1 MIDRLM
7 DITILSIFPR
17 MFQALNESLIGK
29 AQEKGLVNID
39 VVDFRDY
46 TTNKQH
52 HVDDTTYGGG
62 AGMLLQAQPIYDA
75 MNYVET
81 KKPGRKR
88 VVLLDPAGKTFNT
101 KMARDFAKEDQLVF
115 ICGHYEGF
123 DERVKDL
130 VTDEVSIGD
139 YILTGGELPTMSMID
154 ATLRF
159 VPGVLG
165 NSFSAEEESFSN
177 GLLEYPQYTKP
188 ADFRGKKVPEVL
200 TSGDHEKIRLWRLTQ
215 ALKKTLERRP
225 DLLETAKLT
234 DEEEKL
240 LRKIRQNI

>member
-1 MIDRLM
+1 
-7 DITILSIFPR
+7 
-17 MFQALNESLIGK
+17 
-29 AQEKGLVNID
+29 
-39 VVDFRDY
+39 
-46 TTNKQH
+46 
-52 HVDDTTYGGG
+52 
-62 AGMLLQAQPIYDA
+62 
-75 MNYVET
+75 
-81 KKPGRKR
+81 
-88 VVLLDPAGKTFNT
+88 
-101 KMARDFAKEDQLVF
+101 MARDFAKEDQLVF

>member
-1 MIDRLM
+1 M
-7 DITILSIFPR
+7 DITILSIFPK

-29 AQEKGLVNID
+29 AQEKELVNID
-39 VVDFRDY
+39 VVDFRDF
-46 TTNKQH
+46 TTNKQN
-52 HVDDTTYGGG
+52 HVDDAPYGGG

-75 MNYVET
+75 MDYVEK
-81 KKPGRKR
+81 KKPGKKR

-101 KMARDFAKEDQLVF
+101 KMAKDFAKEDQLVF

-177 GLLEYPQYTKP
+177 NLLEYPQYSRP
-188 ADFRGKKVPEVL
+188 ADFRGKKVPDVL
-200 TSGDHEKIRLWRLTQ
+200 ISGDHEKIRLWRLEQ
-215 ALKKTLERRP
+215 ALKKALERRP
-225 DLLETAKLT
+225 DLLEHASLT
-234 DEEEKL
+234 DEEKKL
-240 LRKIRQNI
+240 LRKIRQNN

>member
-1 MIDRLM
+1 M
-7 DITILSIFPR
+7 DITILSIFPK

-29 AQEKGLVNID
+29 AQEKELVNID
-39 VVDFRDY
+39 VVDFRDF
-46 TTNKQH
+46 TTNKQN
-52 HVDDTTYGGG
+52 HVDDAPYGGG

-75 MNYVET
+75 MDYVEK
-81 KKPGRKR
+81 KKPGKKR

-101 KMARDFAKEDQLVF
+101 KMAKDFAQEDQLVF

-177 GLLEYPQYTKP
+177 NLLEYPQYSRP

-200 TSGDHEKIRLWRLTQ
+200 TSGDHEKIRLWRLEQ

-225 DLLETAKLT
+225 DLLEHASLT
-234 DEEEKL
+234 DEEKKL
-240 LRKIRQNI
+240 LHKIRQNN

>member
-1 MIDRLM
+1 
-7 DITILSIFPR
+7 

-29 AQEKGLVNID
+29 AQEKELVNID
-39 VVDFRDY
+39 VVDFRDF
-46 TTNKQH
+46 TTNKQN
-52 HVDDTTYGGG
+52 HVDDAPYGGG

-75 MNYVET
+75 MDYVEK
-81 KKPGRKR
+81 KKPSKKR

-101 KMARDFAKEDQLVF
+101 KMAKDFAKEDQLVF

-177 GLLEYPQYTKP
+177 NLLEYPQYSRP
-188 ADFRGKKVPEVL
+188 ADFRGKKVPDVL
-200 TSGDHEKIRLWRLTQ
+200 ISGDHEKIRLWRLEQ

-225 DLLETAKLT
+225 DLLEHASLT
-234 DEEEKL
+234 DEEKKL
-240 LRKIRQNI
+240 LRKIRQNN

>member
-1 MIDRLM
+1 M
-7 DITILSIFPR
+7 DITILSIFPK

-29 AQEKGLVNID
+29 AQEKELVNID
-39 VVDFRDY
+39 VVDFRDF
-46 TTNKQH
+46 TTNKQNH
-52 HVDDTTYGGG
+52 IDDAPYGGG

-75 MNYVET
+75 MDYVEK
-81 KKPGRKR
+81 KKPGKKR

-101 KMARDFAKEDQLVF
+101 KMAKDFAKEDQLVF

-177 GLLEYPQYTKP
+177 NLLEYPQYSRP
-188 ADFRGKKVPEVL
+188 ADFRGKKVPDVL
-200 TSGDHEKIRLWRLTQ
+200 ISGDHEKIRLWRLEQ

-225 DLLETAKLT
+225 DLLEHASLT
-234 DEEEKL
+234 DEEKKL
-240 LRKIRQNI
+240 LRKIRQNN

>member
-1 MIDRLM
+1 M

-17 MFQALNESLIGK
+17 MFQALDESLIGK
-29 AQEKGLVNID
+29 AQEKGLAKIE
-39 VVDFRDY
+39 VVDFRDF
-46 TTNKQH
+46 TTNKQN
-52 HVDDTTYGGG
+52 HVDDSTYGGG

-75 MNYVET
+75 MDYVEK
-81 KKPGRKR
+81 KKPGKKR

-165 NSFSAEEESFSN
+165 NSVSAEEESFSN
-177 GLLEYPQYTKP
+177 GLLEYPQYSRP

-200 TSGDHEKIRLWRLTQ
+200 TSGDHEKIRVWRLKQ
-215 ALKKTLERRP
+215 SLKKTLERRP
-225 DLLETAKLT
+225 DLLETVELT
-234 DEEEKL
+234 DEEKKY
-240 LRKIRQNI
+240 LREIRQNN

>member
-1 MIDRLM
+1 M
-7 DITILSIFPR
+7 DITILSIFPK
-17 MFQALNESLIGK
+17 MFQALDQSLIGK
-29 AQEKGLVNID
+29 AQEKDLVNID
-39 VVDFRDY
+39 VVDFRDF
-46 TTNKQH
+46 TTNKQN
-52 HVDDTTYGGG
+52 HVDDAPYGGG

-75 MNYVET
+75 MDYVER
-81 KKPGRKR
+81 KKPGKKR

-177 GLLEYPQYTKP
+177 NLLEYPQYSRP

-200 TSGDHEKIRLWRLTQ
+200 TSGDHEKIRVWRLTQ

-225 DLLETAKLT
+225 DLLENADLT
-234 DEEEKL
+234 DEEQKL
-240 LRKIRQNI
+240 LRKIRQNN

>member
-1 MIDRLM
+1 
-7 DITILSIFPR
+7 
-17 MFQALNESLIGK
+17 
-29 AQEKGLVNID
+29 
-39 VVDFRDY
+39 
-46 TTNKQH
+46 
-52 HVDDTTYGGG
+52 
-62 AGMLLQAQPIYDA
+62 
-75 MNYVET
+75 
-81 KKPGRKR
+81 
-88 VVLLDPAGKTFNT
+88 
-101 KMARDFAKEDQLVF
+101 MAKDFAKEDQLVF

-177 GLLEYPQYTKP
+177 NLLEYPQYSRP
-188 ADFRGKKVPEVL
+188 ADFRGKKVPDVL
-200 TSGDHEKIRLWRLTQ
+200 ISGDHEKIRLWRLEQ

-225 DLLETAKLT
+225 DLLEHASLT
-234 DEEEKL
+234 DEEKKL
-240 LRKIRQNI
+240 LRKIRQNN

>member
-1 MIDRLM
+1 
-7 DITILSIFPR
+7 
-17 MFQALNESLIGK
+17 
-29 AQEKGLVNID
+29 
-39 VVDFRDY
+39 
-46 TTNKQH
+46 
-52 HVDDTTYGGG
+52 
-62 AGMLLQAQPIYDA
+62 
-75 MNYVET
+75 
-81 KKPGRKR
+81 
-88 VVLLDPAGKTFNT
+88 
-101 KMARDFAKEDQLVF
+101 
-115 ICGHYEGF
+115 
-123 DERVKDL
+123 
-130 VTDEVSIGD
+130 
-139 YILTGGELPTMSMID
+139 MSMID

-188 ADFRGKKVPEVL
+188 ADFRGKKVPDVL

>member
-1 MIDRLM
+1 M

-17 MFQALNESLIGK
+17 MFNALNESLIGK
-29 AQEKGLVNID
+29 AQEKELVNID
-39 VVDFRDY
+39 VVDFRKF
-46 TTNKQH
+46 TTNKQN
-52 HVDDTTYGGG
+52 HVDDSPYGGG

-75 MNYVET
+75 MDFVE
-81 KKPGRKR
+81 KEKPGKKR

-101 KMARDFAKEDQLVF
+101 KMAQDFAKEDQLVF

-165 NSFSAEEESFSN
+165 NSFSAEEESFSH
-177 GLLEYPQYTKP
+177 GLLEYPQYSRP

-225 DLLETAKLT
+225 DLLESTDLT
-234 DEEEKL
+234 DEEQKL
-240 LRKIRQNI
+240 LHKIRQNY

>member
-1 MIDRLM
+1 M
-7 DITILSIFPR
+7 DITILSIFPK

-29 AQEKGLVNID
+29 AQEKELVNID
-39 VVDFRDY
+39 VVDFRDF
-46 TTNKQH
+46 TTNKQN
-52 HVDDTTYGGG
+52 HVDDAPYGGG

-75 MNYVET
+75 MDYVEK
-81 KKPGRKR
+81 KKPGKKR

-101 KMARDFAKEDQLVF
+101 KMAKDFAKEDQLVF

-177 GLLEYPQYTKP
+177 NLLEYPQYSRP
-188 ADFRGKKVPEVL
+188 ADFRGKKVPDVL
-200 TSGDHEKIRLWRLTQ
+200 ISGDHEKIRLWRLEQ

-225 DLLETAKLT
+225 DLLEHASLT
-234 DEEEKL
+234 DEEKKL
-240 LRKIRQNI
+240 LRKISQNN

>member
-1 MIDRLM
+1 M

-17 MFQALNESLIGK
+17 MFQSLDESLIGK
-29 AQEKGLVNID
+29 AQEKELVNID
-39 VVDFRDY
+39 VVDFRDF
-46 TTNKQH
+46 TTNKQN
-52 HVDDTTYGGG
+52 HVDDAPYGGG

-75 MNYVET
+75 MDYVES
-81 KKPGRKR
+81 KKPGKKR
-88 VVLLDPAGKTFNT
+88 VVLLDPAGKTFDTN
-101 KMARDFAKEDQLVF
+101 MARDFAKEDQLVF

-123 DERVKDL
+123 DERIKDL

-165 NSFSAEEESFSN
+165 NSVSAEDESFSN
-177 GLLEYPQYTKP
+177 GLLEYPQYSRP

-200 TSGDHEKIRLWRLTQ
+200 TSGNHEKIRLWRLKQ
-215 ALKKTLERRP
+215 SLKKTMLRRP
-225 DLLETAKLT
+225 DLLENIEFS
-234 DEEEKL
+234 DEEK
-240 LRKIRQNI
+240 KILKKIKSEN

>member
-1 MIDRLM
+1 M
-7 DITILSIFPR
+7 DITILSIFPK

-29 AQEKGLVNID
+29 AQEKELVNID
-39 VVDFRDY
+39 VVDFRDF
-46 TTNKQH
+46 TTNKQN
-52 HVDDTTYGGG
+52 HVDDAPYGGG

-75 MNYVET
+75 MDYVEK
-81 KKPGRKR
+81 KKPGKKR

-101 KMARDFAKEDQLVF
+101 KMAKDFAKEDQLVF

-177 GLLEYPQYTKP
+177 NLLEYPQYSRP
-188 ADFRGKKVPEVL
+188 ADFRGKKVPDVL
-200 TSGDHEKIRLWRLTQ
+200 ISGDHEKIRLWRLEQ

-225 DLLETAKLT
+225 DLLEHASLT
-234 DEEEKL
+234 DEEKKL
-240 LRKIRQNI
+240 LHKIRQNN

>member
-1 MIDRLM
+1 M

-29 AQEKGLVNID
+29 AQECGLVNID
-39 VVDFRDY
+39 VVDFRDF

-75 MNYVET
+75 MEHVEA
-81 KKPGRKR
+81 KKPGKKR

-234 DEEEKL
+234 DEEKKL
-240 LRKIRQNI
+240 LREIRQNR

>member
-1 MIDRLM
+1 M

-101 KMARDFAKEDQLVF
+101 KMARDFANEDQLVF

>member
-1 MIDRLM
+1 M
-7 DITILSIFPR
+7 DITILSIFPK
-17 MFQALNESLIGK
+17 MFQALDQSLIGK
-29 AQEKGLVNID
+29 AQEKDLVNID
-39 VVDFRDY
+39 VVDFRDF
-46 TTNKQH
+46 TTNKQN
-52 HVDDTTYGGG
+52 HVDDAPYGGG

-75 MNYVET
+75 MDYVEK
-81 KKPGRKR
+81 KKPGKKR

-177 GLLEYPQYTKP
+177 NLLEYPQYSRP

-200 TSGDHEKIRLWRLTQ
+200 TSGDHEKIRIWRLTQ

-225 DLLETAKLT
+225 DLLENADLT
-234 DEEEKL
+234 DEEQKL
-240 LRKIRQNI
+240 LRKIRQNN

>member
-1 MIDRLM
+1 M

-17 MFQALNESLIGK
+17 MFQSLDESLIGK
-29 AQEKGLVNID
+29 AQEKELVNID
-39 VVDFRDY
+39 VVDFRDF
-46 TTNKQH
+46 TTNKQN
-52 HVDDTTYGGG
+52 HVDDAPYGGG

-75 MNYVET
+75 MDYVE
-81 KKPGRKR
+81 KQKPGKKR
-88 VVLLDPAGKTFNT
+88 VVLLDPAGKTFDTN
-101 KMARDFAKEDQLVF
+101 MAMDFAKEDQLVF

-123 DERVKDL
+123 DERIKDL

-165 NSFSAEEESFSN
+165 NSVSAEDESFSN
-177 GLLEYPQYTKP
+177 GLLEYPQYSRP

-200 TSGDHEKIRLWRLTQ
+200 TSGDHEKIRVWRLKES
-215 ALKKTLERRP
+215 LRKTLERRP
-225 DLLETAKLT
+225 DLLKSIEIS
-234 DEEEKL
+234 DEEQKL
-240 LRKIRQNI
+240 LREIKAKK

>member
-1 MIDRLM
+1 M

-29 AQEKGLVNID
+29 AQEKELVNID
-39 VVDFRDY
+39 VVDFRAF
-46 TTNKQH
+46 TTNKQN
-52 HVDDTTYGGG
+52 HVDDAPYGGG

-75 MNYVET
+75 MDYVEK
-81 KKPGRKR
+81 KKPGKKR

-101 KMARDFAKEDQLVF
+101 AMARDFAQEDQLVF

-177 GLLEYPQYTKP
+177 GLLEYPQYSRP
-188 ADFRGKKVPEVL
+188 ADFCGKKVPEVL

-225 DLLETAKLT
+225 DLLEGADLT
-234 DEEEKL
+234 DEEKKL
-240 LRKIRQNI
+240 LHKIRQNN

>member
-1 MIDRLM
+1 M

-17 MFQALNESLIGK
+17 MFQALDESLIGK
-29 AQEKGLVNID
+29 AQEKNLANIE
-39 VVDFRDY
+39 VVDFRAF
-46 TTNKQH
+46 TTNSKI
-52 HVDDTTYGGG
+52 
-62 AGMLLQAQPIYDA
+62 MLMMELMVVVRECSYRLNQF
-75 MNYVET
+75 
-81 KKPGRKR
+81 
-88 VVLLDPAGKTFNT
+88 VLLDPAGKTFNT
-101 KMARDFAKEDQLVF
+101 QMARDFAKEDQLVF

-165 NSFSAEEESFSN
+165 NSVSAEEESFSN
-177 GLLEYPQYTKP
+177 NLLEYPQYSRP

-215 ALKKTLERRP
+215 SLKKTLERRP
-225 DLLETAKLT
+225 DLLEKAELT
-234 DEEEKL
+234 DEEQKI
-240 LRKIRQNI
+240 LREIRRNN

>member
-1 MIDRLM
+1 M

-29 AQEKGLVNID
+29 AQERGLVNID
-39 VVDFRDY
+39 VVDFRDF

-62 AGMLLQAQPIYDA
+62 AGMLFQAQPIYDA
-75 MNYVET
+75 MEHVEA
-81 KKPGRKR
+81 KKPGKKR

-159 VPGVLG
+159 MPGVLG

-234 DEEEKL
+234 DEEKKL
-240 LRKIRQNI
+240 LREIRQNR

>member
-1 MIDRLM
+1 M
-7 DITILSIFPR
+7 DITILSIFPK

-29 AQEKGLVNID
+29 AQEKELVNID
-39 VVDFRDY
+39 VVDFRDF
-46 TTNKQH
+46 TTNKQN
-52 HVDDTTYGGG
+52 HVDDAPYGGG

-75 MNYVET
+75 MDYVEK
-81 KKPGRKR
+81 KKPGKKR

-101 KMARDFAKEDQLVF
+101 KMAKDFAKEDQLVF

-177 GLLEYPQYTKP
+177 NLLEYPQYSRP
-188 ADFRGKKVPEVL
+188 ADFRGKKVPDVL
-200 TSGDHEKIRLWRLTQ
+200 ISGDHEKIRLWRLEQ

-225 DLLETAKLT
+225 DLLEHASLI
-234 DEEEKL
+234 DEEKKL
-240 LRKIRQNI
+240 LHKIRQNN

>member
-1 MIDRLM
+1 
-7 DITILSIFPR
+7 
-17 MFQALNESLIGK
+17 
-29 AQEKGLVNID
+29 
-39 VVDFRDY
+39 
-46 TTNKQH
+46 
-52 HVDDTTYGGG
+52 
-62 AGMLLQAQPIYDA
+62 
-75 MNYVET
+75 
-81 KKPGRKR
+81 
-88 VVLLDPAGKTFNT
+88 LDPAGKTFDTN
-101 KMARDFAKEDQLVF
+101 MARDFAKEDQMVF

-165 NSFSAEEESFSN
+165 NSVSAEEESFSN
-177 GLLEYPQYTKP
+177 GLLEYPQYSRP

-200 TSGDHEKIRLWRLTQ
+200 TSGDHEKIRLWRLEQ
-215 ALKKTLERRP
+215 SLKKTLERRP
-225 DLLETAKLT
+225 DLLEKAKLT

-240 LRKIRQNI
+240 LREIKRNQ

>member
-1 MIDRLM
+1 M

-29 AQEKGLVNID
+29 AQERGLVNID
-39 VVDFRDY
+39 VVDFRDF

-75 MNYVET
+75 MDYVET

-188 ADFRGKKVPEVL
+188 ADFRGKKVPDVL

-234 DEEEKL
+234 DEEKKL

>member
-1 MIDRLM
+1 M

>member
-1 MIDRLM
+1 
-7 DITILSIFPR
+7 

-29 AQEKGLVNID
+29 AQEKELVNID
-39 VVDFRDY
+39 VVDFRDF
-46 TTNKQH
+46 TTNKQN
-52 HVDDTTYGGG
+52 HVDDAPYGGG

-75 MNYVET
+75 MDYVEK
-81 KKPGRKR
+81 KKPGKKR

-101 KMARDFAKEDQLVF
+101 KMAKDFAKEDQLVF

-177 GLLEYPQYTKP
+177 NLLEYPQYSRP
-188 ADFRGKKVPEVL
+188 ADFRGKKVPDVL
-200 TSGDHEKIRLWRLTQ
+200 ISGDHEKIRLWRLEQ

-225 DLLETAKLT
+225 DLLEHASLT
-234 DEEEKL
+234 DEEKKL
-240 LRKIRQNI
+240 LRKIRQNN

>member
-1 MIDRLM
+1 M
-7 DITILSIFPR
+7 DITILSIFPK
-17 MFQALNESLIGK
+17 MFQALDQSLIGK
-29 AQEKGLVNID
+29 AQEKDLVNID
-39 VVDFRDY
+39 VVDFRDF
-46 TTNKQH
+46 TTNKQN
-52 HVDDTTYGGG
+52 HVDDAPYGGG

-75 MNYVET
+75 MDYVEK
-81 KKPGRKR
+81 KKPGKKR

-177 GLLEYPQYTKP
+177 NLLEYPQYSRP

-200 TSGDHEKIRLWRLTQ
+200 TSGDHEKIRVWRLTQ
-215 ALKKTLERRP
+215 ALKKTLKRRP
-225 DLLETAKLT
+225 DLLENADLT
-234 DEEEKL
+234 DEEQKL
-240 LRKIRQNI
+240 LRKIRQNN

>member
-1 MIDRLM
+1 M
-7 DITILSIFPR
+7 DITILSIFPK

-29 AQEKGLVNID
+29 AQEKELVNID
-39 VVDFRDY
+39 VVDFRDF
-46 TTNKQH
+46 TTNKQN
-52 HVDDTTYGGG
+52 HVDDAPYGGG

-75 MNYVET
+75 MDYVEK
-81 KKPGRKR
+81 KKPGKKR

-101 KMARDFAKEDQLVF
+101 KMAKDFAKEDQLVF

-177 GLLEYPQYTKP
+177 NLLEYPQYSRP
-188 ADFRGKKVPEVL
+188 ADFRGKKVPDVL
-200 TSGDHEKIRLWRLTQ
+200 ISGDHEKIRLWRLEQ

-225 DLLETAKLT
+225 DLLEHASLT
-234 DEEEKL
+234 DEEKKL
-240 LRKIRQNI
+240 LRKIRQNN